1 MWSNKAPTCK
11 HVNCGP
17 LADIE
22 NGEFELTDLR
32 TTYNSSV
39 QYTCAEN
46 YTLVGATS
54 RTCTAKGTW
63 DPAEPKCLYGR
74 CPELELF
81 ERGTVTVG
89 GLNAGDKATFVC
101 DVGHRLIGNKVLNC
115 QLGGQWSSRPPTC
128 LFVDCGP
135 LDQIENGQMRL
146 DNSSTTFGS
155 LATYTCQSDY
165 IMEGQNRRICKE
177 DSTWSAKAPV
187 CRLIN
192 CGQPAVPSGGYI
204 EGKDFNI
211 HSNIN
216 YRCNDGHKMTGAVT
230 SRCLSTGAWSSP
242 APSCRFI
249 DCEDLPP
256 ISNGEI
262 NYVNGTTYLGS
273 TATYT
278 CNQFYRMQWPNG
290 SDPVRSCAEDGK
302 WSGFPPSCREIRC
315 PIPER
320 PHGAVLSV
328 SSPDRLR
335 TATLLRSSDRD
346 STFRIGSNLIF
357 NCQRGYRLDGKP
369 TKVCDSTGE
378 WIGET
383 PQCTFVDCGAPGSI
397 AHGQVSLIYNGTFFG
412 ASAQYSCDE
421 NYTLE
426 GIGKLMCLENGT
438 WSGSAPVCR
447 ETTCA
452 IPSNSFGVVGLLI
465 SPNRITVGGVATY
478 SCTVGRNLV
487 GPTTSRCLANGRWEG
502 QKPSCSR
509 NESIA

>member
-1 MWSNKAPTCK
+1 MLLLFFILIRKLK
-11 HVNCGP
+11 K
-17 LADIE
+17 LAKSRI
-22 NGEFELTDLR
+22 GEF
-32 TTYNSSV
+32 S
-39 QYTCAEN
+39 
-46 YTLVGATS
+46 
-54 RTCTAKGTW
+54 
-63 DPAEPKCLYGR
+63 
-74 CPELELF
+74 
-81 ERGTVTVG
+81 
-89 GLNAGDKATFVC
+89 
-101 DVGHRLIGNKVLNC
+101 
-115 QLGGQWSSRPPTC
+115 
-128 LFVDCGP
+128 
-135 LDQIENGQMRL
+135 
-146 DNSSTTFGS
+146 
-155 LATYTCQSDY
+155 
-165 IMEGQNRRICKE
+165 
-177 DSTWSAKAPV
+177 SAKPKSITMAP
-187 CRLIN
+187 
-192 CGQPAVPSGGYI
+192 
-204 EGKDFNI
+204 
-211 HSNIN
+211 
-216 YRCNDGHKMTGAVT
+216 
-230 SRCLSTGAWSSP
+230 LSV
-242 APSCRFI
+242 I

-278 CNQFYRMQWPNG
+278 CNQFYRMQWPNC

-383 PQCTFVDCGAPGSI
+383 PQCTCNEDSSWDSSILGTNWLCWTLISVVDCGAPGSI

-447 ETTCA
+447 GTRFNFMTPYSEILILIMPIMSETTCA

-509 NESIA
+509 NESIAWGPSLS